1 MSAVLFPHSLL
12 NICISTDYL
21 PTSKKIVQLKLRQNL
36 LPPTVEGGIHVLKKK
51 NQASSEQHFLID
63 NIDEWRLRTRQFIRQ
78 MSNIL

>member
-36 LPPTVEGGIHVLKKK
+36 LPPTVEGGIHVLKKI
-51 NQASSEQHFLID
+51 QASSERHFLID